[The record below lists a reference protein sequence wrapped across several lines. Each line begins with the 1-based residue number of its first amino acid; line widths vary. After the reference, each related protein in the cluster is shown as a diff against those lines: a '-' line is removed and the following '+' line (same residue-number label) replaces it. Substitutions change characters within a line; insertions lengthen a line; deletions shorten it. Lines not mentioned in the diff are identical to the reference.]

1 MKNASVIANTSVCVR
16 ACTCALVRACVPARA
31 RARARVCVCVC
42 VCSLF
47 GGGRHLR
54 ELEDNLLQG
63 ILMPMYNYDAEMRI
77 MIAQLLII
85 IMHSRE

>member
-1 MKNASVIANTSVCVR
+1 MRACVRESARSCVR
-16 ACTCALVRACVPARA
+16 ACLRVRAHA
-31 RARARVCVCVC
+31 CVC

-63 ILMPMYNYDAEMRI
+63 ILMPMYNYDDEMRI
-77 MIAQLLII
+77 MVIAQLLII